1 MRKTTQCCTQI
12 LLPVVRILLI
22 VLLAT
27 SCHLFRRNN
36 TQHGGKPPQS
46 SGASAPQPQDSK
58 IDTTEKMAKA
68 KDIVDIVT
76 ELMAPNSWT
85 LAYNNL
91 LPELQEAGRSISLYD
106 TKRILQVFN
115 KYADAYRGASENI
128 RTICT
133 TLVNT
138 DSAFVDTLCQASKDK
153 DTTLRQAAVRAL
165 GDCYPSIS
173 DAAKRGKALNIV
185 IQAAQ
190 GTDNTVRQ
198 AAVETLG
205 KIQGL
210 DQEASTKVVDTLL
223 SVVQDEDTTVG
234 QAAVRALGECY
245 PSISD
250 AAKRAKV
257 LNIVIQAAKDTTR
270 TDRQTAAVKAL
281 GNIQDLDDAAHD
293 KVVDALQQ
301 AIKDKDWNVRWEAVN
316 TLEQLRAAIKPASSS
331 EILLQ
336 ALQDIHFDIRRKAG
350 IALGNLA
357 STDLA
362 FFSTLLTKINTTH
375 VSTRRG
381 SFLITEVYFLV
392 NNNFGHQVGQK
403 LDLQGISQ
411 ALEKLDPTKP
421 ASLAVLLQAK
431 AHTAQQFQKIAQDK
445 INKNSNTSSPQH
457 ADFVKTLCT
466 IFVDNTKEVDIRRAA
481 LQQLRQIFI
490 TEETPDSTNLD
501 RFLEALFKAS
511 KDAEKVVEIRLAAIR
526 TLGNLNKGERLSIE
540 KQQES
545 LACLCD
551 AVSTPNVRK
560 AVVQALGEQLEAI
573 DQKVLDGS
581 KDLSKKVL
589 SVLFQASK
597 DVNQHG
603 LSDAAEQTLRKLHII
618 NEQALDFLFKTSE
631 GPDPKVCQAA
641 VQVLGNLQNIERYSI
656 ANQQKILGCLC
667 AAAQQGKPSNV
678 RKEAVYALQKQLH
691 AIAIGNQAVAVLS
704 QNQNQDQN
712 LLAKAL
718 EALSQATSNGTDPQ
732 VYEAAVKTFHKLQ
745 KTSEEA
751 PSILP
756 QDFGQQACNVALTAI
771 AHADERVCAAA
782 VYLLVALIKN
792 LSEYSNEEQQ
802 KILTALYAS
811 AEAHNKDYVGG
822 AAAQGLVV
830 FYNHKQA
837 RLTDFLDPTK
847 SWESSEVVAFL
858 QDQSLT
864 NSEVID
870 RALRILTYYG
880 RNDEECRTAGHQLKN
895 AKTQL
900 LTHLRTMIGSEQDDE
915 IYQAAVK
922 ALGNLCGRDSTYLA
936 DLCAAIK
943 DKKSNDVRQAAFG
956 ALQTFYTRERQYFS
970 EVLKKYVAGNGAPDT
985 IIKVLNELNI
995 RVEHIYTSLRVL
1007 RAATKAN
1014 EDQDVQA
1021 SNAYHQLENI
1031 KTELL
1036 AFVFKM
1042 IAQGQGEQVCRAAVE
1057 ALNAFYT
1064 EESQDFS
1071 EVLNTSA
1078 GNCGSDTVITA
1089 LGALQ
1094 TVINQESLQTLCTA
1108 ATQNTGY
1115 LARSAVVHLLWKF
1128 YTKTRQLSSEARS
1141 KHDQNGDSGAK
1152 VVNALQEFETV
1163 TKANSLQA
1171 LWNAITEETAPECCK
1186 AAAEALNLVLD
1197 KVLEVCSEHN
1207 QDSDNG
1213 DTVVNTLEAF
1223 EAVTNANFLEALHN
1237 AATGNT
1243 GPEVGEA
1250 AVWALDRL
1258 YTKTRQLCSEV
1269 RSRYNQ
1275 NDASVFEVLTKLD
1288 TVLNTSLDTLCEAAT
1303 KHTDE
1308 KVRLEAVATLNRILN
1323 FNKNAPNQVVQ
1334 SALQA
1339 VIQAVQDQQEA
1350 VRLKALTVLRT
1361 AFIKFEA
1368 DQLGENAPKAVI
1380 QAVQDQQ
1387 AAVRL
1392 KALTVLR
1399 TAFIKFEAT
1408 QLGESEFRAVI
1419 QAVQDQQEEVRLEAL
1434 TALEIAF
1441 PKFDFNQQLDQ
1452 DALIAVMKGVQN
1464 VAWAVYNKAVAI
1476 LEAASKEFQTLP
1488 CNHLDGKVLK
1498 IVMQDV
1504 KDIEGPRAPRP
1515 LAILKIIL
1523 NIFCSHGTID
1533 AHAVAAVIEG
1543 ITCQKEHV
1551 RTLTVEALKQ
1561 ANLQNLSKVVEALR
1575 PDVLKQGSYDSW
1587 HTIHSLKKLYTIKDL
1602 ALVLNDSQEKMAKDE
1617 VLIDKALKSQELKRL
1632 MTIYTSL
1639 RVLYRIHKTSDQA
1652 DVRKCAQSI
1661 HKEFQDTAKKLVKFF
1676 KKIITQESTPG
1687 VSSSTRCKAIQVI
1700 AESKISSQR
1709 LLSSLCEVIASKQQS
1724 LEVRKAAIE
1733 ALGAYAIDEQLL
1745 NDFTAYNNE
1754 TDASTTL
1761 NLLDRLVLKL
1771 PGAIDGSLEVLQQIT
1786 KGQSKDNSAQK
1797 AVQEDQSE
1805 EEPIRQAATNALQ
1818 TLTVTKET
1826 LLKFLYDVINHEND
1840 QNWEVRV
1847 AAINVLGKLSAQL
1860 GAAKCD
1866 KSLTILQNIIKNTK
1880 TNNKCYLAAI
1890 EAYKKFVLITR
1901 TRLKA
1906 CCQGMLIA
1914 QKRIKNLPSVIQK
1927 QIDALPVIQGQIESF
1942 SKVLYQVIQ
1951 NTDQSQEVRVAAIN
1965 ALEEL
1970 GAKDLASVNVLLQI
1984 VASENDDMTVRE
1996 AAIEVL
2002 QKFFTMDKTVFSK
2015 LQREYNAAKYGLV
2028 VKFLANKGLETIN
2041 QALEV
2046 LESATKSKKSNLTAK
2061 AKNALESLTNTRK
2074 QVLARLKKVA
2084 EIKSKDWL
2092 ACLQAIN
2099 ALGRFNSIDDT
2110 LLQTLGEAIK
2120 CQEPGS
2126 QAAVQAL
2133 GDLGAYITKAA
2144 LKVLLD
2150 LVSNTE
2156 ADEALRLAA
2165 IRALGNLGTAINEAA
2180 LKVLLDL
2187 VSNTEADEALRLA
2200 AIRALG
2206 NLGTAINEAALKVL
2220 LDLAPKTEENQDLCL
2235 AAINALGNLGT
2246 AINEAAL
2253 KVLFDLAAKTKAKQ
2267 ALRIAAINAL
2277 KKLSASINAKTV
2289 DFWSQLA
2296 SNAQA
2301 TEALRLAAIE
2311 ALGKLGADI
2320 NEEALQVLLNR
2331 AANTEATKALRLAAI
2346 KALGKLGTFIGSESL
2361 SSVVQALKQAAQED
2375 DDRVCLVAIEALGKP
2390 GSAISEEA
2398 LKVLYDLA
2406 ANTEANQ
2413 DLRIAAIE
2421 ALGKLGADITEET
2434 LKVLYDLAANTE
2446 ANQDLRIAAIKA
2458 LGKLGTNINEEALQ
2472 VLLPLVSNTEATE
2485 ALRLAAIEALGKLGA
2500 NINGEALQV
2509 LLPLVSNTEATEAL
2523 RIAAIEALGKLGAN
2537 INEEALQ
2544 VLLPLASKTKANQDL
2559 RIAVIAALGK
2569 LGASIDP
2576 ECLSSSVVQTLQ
2588 QAVQDDDDSVCL
2600 EAIEALGKLGAN
2612 INEEALKVLCDL
2624 VSNEDTDQALRQAGS
2639 KALKKLSASINEHT
2653 INFWSKLASKTE
2665 VTKALRLAAIEAL
2678 GKLGASISSEALKV
2692 LCNLAAKKEVN
2703 QDLRLAAIEALGKL
2717 GASIDPECLSSSV
2730 VQTLQRAAQDD
2741 DDSVCLEAIE
2751 ALGKLGS
2758 NISEEALK
2766 VLCDLAAK
2774 TEANQALRLAAIEA
2788 LGELGTAINEAA
2800 LEGLLALASKTKANQ
2815 ALRLAA
2821 IKALGNL
2828 GTAITAAA
2836 LEGLLALASKTKAN
2850 QALRL
2855 AAIEALGELGTAINE
2870 AALEGLLDFA
2880 KNETNETLRKEPV
2893 KALNKLSASINEH
2906 TINFWSKLA
2915 SSKEED
2921 QALRLAAIAALGKLG
2936 ASIGSEALSLA
2947 LAALQQ
2953 AAKDEDSS
2961 VKQAAEEA
2969 LSEFEAS
2976 HPALSMPQVSEGQ
2989 DLLTSQKAASSQQQA
3004 SG

>member
-1 MRKTTQCCTQI
+1 MHKRTKCCTQI

-22 VLLAT
+22 VLLAP
-27 SCHLFRRNN
+27 SWHLFRRHNADD
-36 TQHGGKPPQS
+36 GGTPSQNS
-46 SGASAPQPQDSK
+46 AGSAPQDQDSK

-76 ELMAPNSWT
+76 KLMAANSWT
-85 LAYNNL
+85 LAHNNL

-106 TKRILQVFN
+106 TKRILHVFN
-115 KYADAYRGASENI
+115 KYADEYRGASENI

-133 TLVNT
+133 TLANT

-153 DTTLRQAAVRAL
+153 DTTLRPAAVRAL
-165 GDCYPSIS
+165 GECYPSIS
-173 DAAKRGKALNIV
+173 DAAKRGKPLNIV
-185 IQAAQ
+185 IQAAK

-223 SVVQDEDTTVG
+223 SVVQDEGTTVAK
-234 QAAVRALGECY
+234 AAVRALGGCY
-245 PSISD
+245 SSISN
-250 AAKRAKV
+250 AVKKAEV
-257 LNIVIQAAKDTTR
+257 FNVVIEAAKDTTR
-270 TDRQTAAVKAL
+270 TDRQAAAVKAL

-293 KVVDALQQ
+293 KVVDALEQ
-301 AIKDKDWNVRWEAVN
+301 AIKHKDWNVRWEAVN
-316 TLEQLRAAIKPASSS
+316 TLAQLGMAIEPARSS
-331 EILLQ
+331 EILLT
-336 ALQDIHFDIRRKAG
+336 ALQDAHWDTRGRAEN
-350 IALGNLA
+350 ALNSLA
-357 STDLA
+357 STNLA
-362 FFSTLLTKINTTH
+362 FLSTFLTAIHNRFQTVKNR
-375 VSTRRG
+375 SC
-381 SFLITEVYFLV
+381 LITEIYFV
-392 NNNFGHQVGQK
+392 VSHGNNVLAKQLN
-403 LDLQGISQ
+403 LQGISQ

-457 ADFVKTLCT
+457 ADFVKALCT

-481 LQQLRQIFI
+481 LQQLQQIF
-490 TEETPDSTNLD
+490 TTAETPDSTNLD
-501 RFLEALFKAS
+501 QFLEALFQAS
-511 KDAEKVVEIRLAAIR
+511 KDTEKVVRIRLAAIS
-526 TLGNLNKGERLSIE
+526 TLGNFNKRERLSTK
-540 KQQES
+540 KQQKI
-545 LACLCD
+545 LTCLCD

-597 DVNQHG
+597 DVNQRG
-603 LSDAAEQTLRKLHII
+603 LSDAAAQTLRKLNII
-618 NEQALDFLFKTSE
+618 NEKALDFLCNNSE

-667 AAAQQGKPSNV
+667 AAAQQRKPSNV

-691 AIAIGNQAVAVLS
+691 AIAIGNQAVAVLC

-745 KTSEEA
+745 ETSEQE

-756 QDFGQQACNVALTAI
+756 QDFGQQSCNVALTAI
-771 AHADERVCAAA
+771 EGASKSVREAA
-782 VYLLVALIKN
+782 VSLLVALIKN
-792 LSEYSNEEQQ
+792 LPNYSNEEQQ
-802 KILTALYAS
+802 KILTALCAS

-822 AAAQGLVV
+822 AAAKGLAA
-830 FYNHKQA
+830 FYNHKRA
-837 RLTDFLDPTK
+837 RLTDFLNQTK
-847 SWESSEVVAFL
+847 SWESSAVVAFL

-864 NSEVID
+864 NSEGID

-1014 EDQDVQA
+1014 KDQDVQA
-1021 SNAYHQLENI
+1021 SNAYRQLEST

-1036 AFVFKM
+1036 KLLLQI
-1042 IAQGQGEQVCRAAVE
+1042 IAQGQGEQVCRAAVD

-1064 EESQDFS
+1064 EESKDFS

-1078 GNCGSDTVITA
+1078 GNCGPDTVTTA

-1094 TVINQESLQTLCTA
+1094 TVINQESLQILCTA

-1141 KHDQNGDSGAK
+1141 KHDQNGDNGAK
-1152 VVNALQEFETV
+1152 VVSDLEKFEAF
-1163 TKANSLQA
+1163 TKENSFQA
-1171 LWNAITEETAPECCK
+1171 LWNAITEETAPQCCK
-1186 AAAEALNLVLD
+1186 AAAEALNVVLYN
-1197 KVLEVCSEHN
+1197 VLEVCSKPN

-1213 DTVVNTLEAF
+1213 DTVVNTLKAF
-1223 EAVTNANFLEALHN
+1223 TDVTNITFLEALHN

-1258 YTKTRQLCSEV
+1258 YTKTRQLCSEDP
-1269 RSRYNQ
+1269 SRYSQ
-1275 NDASVFEVLTKLD
+1275 NDASVLEVLTKLD
-1288 TVLNTSLDTLCEAAT
+1288 TVLNTFLDTLCEAAT

-1323 FNKNAPNQVVQ
+1323 FNKNAPNQVVK

-1339 VIQAVQDQQEA
+1339 VIQAVQD
-1350 VRLKALTVLRT
+1350 
-1361 AFIKFEA
+1361 
-1368 DQLGENAPKAVI
+1368 G
-1380 QAVQDQQ
+1380 Q

-1392 KALTVLR
+1392 KALTVLEL
-1399 TAFIKFEAT
+1399 AFRKFGAT
-1408 QLGESEFRAVI
+1408 QLGENALKAVI
-1419 QAVQDQQEEVRLEAL
+1419 HAVQDQQEAVCLKAL

-1543 ITCQKEHV
+1543 ITCQQEHV

-1561 ANLQNLSKVVEALR
+1561 SNLQNFSKVVEALLQ
-1575 PDVLKQGSYDSW
+1575 DVLNQNADKRWY
-1587 HTIHSLKKLYTIKDL
+1587 TIHRLKHLYTITDANL
-1602 ALVLNDSQEKMAKDE
+1602 TLVLNDSQGAIAL
-1617 VLIDKALKSQELKRL
+1617 VDKALDSQELKRL

-1639 RVLYRIHKTSDQA
+1639 RVLYRIHKTSDQE
-1652 DVRKCAQSI
+1652 DVRKYAQSI
-1661 HKEFQDTAKKLVKFF
+1661 HKELQETAEKLVKFF

-1733 ALGAYAIDEQLL
+1733 ALGAYAIDDQLL

-1786 KGQSKDNSAQK
+1786 N
-1797 AVQEDQSE
+1797 DQSE
-1805 EEPIRQAATNALQ
+1805 EQSLRTAAFKALKA
-1818 TLTVTKET
+1818 LTATKET
-1826 LLKFLYDVINHEND
+1826 LLKFLYDVINNEND

-1860 GAAKCD
+1860 GAAKYD
-1866 KSLTILQNIIKNTK
+1866 ELLTVLQNIIKNTK

-1890 EAYKKFVLITR
+1890 DAYKKFVLITR

-1906 CCQGMLIA
+1906 FCQGLLIA
-1914 QKRIKNLPSVIQK
+1914 QKKIENPIPVIQK
-1927 QIDALPVIQGQIESF
+1927 QIDALPVIQRQIESF

-1984 VASENDDMTVRE
+1984 VASENDDMTVRV

-2002 QKFFTMDKTVFSK
+2002 QKFFTMDKTVFAK

-2133 GDLGAYITKAA
+2133 G
-2144 LKVLLD
+2144 KVGSAISL
-2150 LVSNTE
+2150 E
-2156 ADEALRLAA
+2156 A
-2165 IRALGNLGTAINEAA
+2165 
-2180 LKVLLDL
+2180 
-2187 VSNTEADEALRLA
+2187 S
-2200 AIRALG
+2200 
-2206 NLGTAINEAALKVL
+2206 
-2220 LDLAPKTEENQDLCL
+2220 
-2235 AAINALGNLGT
+2235 
-2246 AINEAAL
+2246 
-2253 KVLFDLAAKTKAKQ
+2253 Q
-2267 ALRIAAINAL
+2267 ALC
-2277 KKLSASINAKTV
+2277 
-2289 DFWSQLA
+2289 QLA
-2296 SNAQA
+2296 SN
-2301 TEALRLAAIE
+2301 
-2311 ALGKLGADI
+2311 
-2320 NEEALQVLLNR
+2320 
-2331 AANTEATKALRLAAI
+2331 
-2346 KALGKLGTFIGSESL
+2346 
-2361 SSVVQALKQAAQED
+2361 
-2375 DDRVCLVAIEALGKP
+2375 P
-2390 GSAISEEA
+2390 
-2398 LKVLYDLA
+2398 
-2406 ANTEANQ
+2406 EANQ
-2413 DLRIAAIE
+2413 E
-2421 ALGKLGADITEET
+2421 
-2434 LKVLYDLAANTE
+2434 
-2446 ANQDLRIAAIKA
+2446 
-2458 LGKLGTNINEEALQ
+2458 
-2472 VLLPLVSNTEATE
+2472 
-2485 ALRLAAIEALGKLGA
+2485 
-2500 NINGEALQV
+2500 
-2509 LLPLVSNTEATEAL
+2509 
-2523 RIAAIEALGKLGAN
+2523 
-2537 INEEALQ
+2537 
-2544 VLLPLASKTKANQDL
+2544 
-2559 RIAVIAALGK
+2559 
-2569 LGASIDP
+2569 
-2576 ECLSSSVVQTLQ
+2576 
-2588 QAVQDDDDSVCL
+2588 
-2600 EAIEALGKLGAN
+2600 
-2612 INEEALKVLCDL
+2612 
-2624 VSNEDTDQALRQAGS
+2624 
-2639 KALKKLSASINEHT
+2639 
-2653 INFWSKLASKTE
+2653 
-2665 VTKALRLAAIEAL
+2665 
-2678 GKLGASISSEALKV
+2678 
-2692 LCNLAAKKEVN
+2692 
-2703 QDLRLAAIEALGKL
+2703 
-2717 GASIDPECLSSSV
+2717 
-2730 VQTLQRAAQDD
+2730 
-2741 DDSVCLEAIE
+2741 
-2751 ALGKLGS
+2751 
-2758 NISEEALK
+2758 
-2766 VLCDLAAK
+2766 
-2774 TEANQALRLAAIEA
+2774 
-2788 LGELGTAINEAA
+2788 
-2800 LEGLLALASKTKANQ
+2800 
-2815 ALRLAA
+2815 
-2821 IKALGNL
+2821 
-2828 GTAITAAA
+2828 
-2836 LEGLLALASKTKAN
+2836 
-2850 QALRL
+2850 
-2855 AAIEALGELGTAINE
+2855 
-2870 AALEGLLDFA
+2870 
-2880 KNETNETLRKEPV
+2880 LRK
-2893 KALNKLSASINEH
+2893 
-2906 TINFWSKLA
+2906 
-2915 SSKEED
+2915 
-2921 QALRLAAIAALGKLG
+2921 AAIAALGKLG
-2936 ASIGSEALSLA
+2936 ASIGSEALYLA

-2976 HPALSMPQVSEGQ
+2976 HPALSMPQVSESQ
-2989 DLLTSQKAASSQQQA
+2989 DLLTSQKAVSSQQQA